1 MNYKFAS
8 SQNNWEKL
16 NTNEEFLKYYWH
28 LAPSIYIFGAEHLK
42 PEMAKMLSVEPVTK
56 ESEEYDLL

>member
-8 SQNNWEKL
+8 SKNNWEKL

-28 LAPSIYIFGAEHLK
+28 LAPIIYIFGAEHLK
-42 PEMAKMLSVEPVTK
+42 PEMAKMLPSLIMMKQE
-56 ESEEYDLL
+56 LN